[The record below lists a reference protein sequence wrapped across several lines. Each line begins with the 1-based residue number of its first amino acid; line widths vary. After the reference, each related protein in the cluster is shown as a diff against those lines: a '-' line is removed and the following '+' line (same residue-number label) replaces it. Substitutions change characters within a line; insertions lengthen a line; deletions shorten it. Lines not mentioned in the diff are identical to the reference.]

1 MKNNKFKFE
10 KELKNFEYQLTKL
23 NINIREKLRVDF
35 YNDLLS
41 LISRKTKEVKNKVR
55 LEKIDSLKDSSS
67 AEKFLTK
74 DIIKKLPSWVKKE
87 LDNSIIIGK
96 SKKVIQTPDKRKYHL
111 DNKLN
116 NLSGGE
122 WTFFLNSVITTR
134 YSTSGIES
142 YAHEIRKIHPS
153 PKPPQLMKEI
163 IEFFTKENALIFDYF
178 MGVGGSLL
186 GASLCDRR
194 AIGIDLSRKYINT
207 YKKAA
212 EFLGLP
218 EQKTLQA
225 DCVKFL
231 KNKTQYSKLLNNE
244 EIDLILI
251 DPPYGDMMAR
261 EKTGEAAKNKKST
274 EATPFTDSNEDLGN
288 MSWENFRKV
297 FKETVKNA
305 IAKLKIKG
313 HLIVFIKDLQPK
325 NGSINLLHADLIQ
338 DINSID
344 YINYIGTKIWADL
357 SVNLYPYG
365 YPHSY
370 VSNQIHQYILI
381 FRKG

>member
-1 MKNNKFKFE
+1 M
-10 KELKNFEYQLTKL
+10 
-23 NINIREKLRVDF
+23 
-35 YNDLLS
+35 
-41 LISRKTKEVKNKVR
+41 
-55 LEKIDSLKDSSS
+55 
-67 AEKFLTK
+67 
-74 DIIKKLPSWVKKE
+74 
-87 LDNSIIIGK
+87 
-96 SKKVIQTPDKRKYHL
+96 
-111 DNKLN
+111 
-116 NLSGGE
+116 
-122 WTFFLNSVITTR
+122 
-134 YSTSGIES
+134 
-142 YAHEIRKIHPS
+142 
-153 PKPPQLMKEI
+153 
-163 IEFFTKENALIFDYF
+163 
-178 MGVGGSLL
+178 
-186 GASLCDRR
+186 
-194 AIGIDLSRKYINT
+194 
-207 YKKAA
+207 
-212 EFLGLP
+212 
-218 EQKTLQA
+218 
-225 DCVKFL
+225 
-231 KNKTQYSKLLNNE
+231 NNE

-261 EKTGEAAKNKKST
+261 EKTGEAGKNKKST